1 MDKTKI
7 KVSHEAIFYSNLA
20 DGKTITTTIILMDT
34 PKGVVIG
41 MNQQQTDLEHKATMV
56 IMPDQLD
63 LIIES
68 LINISNTIDNVY

>member
-7 KVSHEAIFYSNLA
+7 EVSHEAIFYSNLA
-20 DGKTITTTIILMDT
+20 DGKTMKTTILLMVT
-34 PKGVVIG
+34 PKGFFVG
-41 MNQQQTDLEHKATMV
+41 MNQQQTDLEHTASMV
-56 IMPDQLD
+56 FMPDQLD